1 MSPSMKLRVILI
13 NIFLFGLLFGLVT
26 LNKEILRPS
35 FSDMPFMMPLL
46 GSFPNF
52 IAAYIIS
59 LFFVNG
65 ALTMEP
71 RHSRF
76 LVCIGSLFVF
86 AVLTVEELKPMW
98 GASTHY
104 DVLDIV
110 ASGVGSLLA
119 IATYELAAATRKR
132 AKKDQVVICKE
143 HQSIQ

>member
-1 MSPSMKLRVILI
+1 MRKEKKLRVILV
-13 NIFLFGLLFGLVT
+13 NFLLFGLLFGLVS

-35 FSDMPFMMPLL
+35 LSDISFMRPVF
-46 GSFPNF
+46 GCFPNF

-65 ALTMEP
+65 ALTMQP
-71 RHSRF
+71 RHSRL
-76 LVCIGSLFVF
+76 LVCFGSLFVF
-86 AVLTVEELKPMW
+86 GVLTVEELKPMW

-119 IATYELAAATRKR
+119 ISTYELVAVTRKR
-132 AKKDQVVICKE
+132 TSGCASGE
-143 HQSIQ
+143 S